1 MTIKQAIKVLKKAN
15 KWRRGGKGNQPD
27 PKELGEAIDV
37 AIVMLEN
44 KAARGEMDG
53 FHIDIEHVREINKTL
68 LT

>member
-37 AIVMLEN
+37 AIVM
-44 KAARGEMDG
+44 MDLYSR
-53 FHIDIEHVREINKTL
+53 IDPMTNGRHVSTEKL
-68 LT
+68 KK

>member
-15 KWRRGGKGNQPD
+15 KWRRGGSGNQPD

-44 KAARGEMDG
+44 KAAGCKIMNRK
-53 FHIDIEHVREINKTL
+53 HINIEYVREINKTL
-68 LT
+68 